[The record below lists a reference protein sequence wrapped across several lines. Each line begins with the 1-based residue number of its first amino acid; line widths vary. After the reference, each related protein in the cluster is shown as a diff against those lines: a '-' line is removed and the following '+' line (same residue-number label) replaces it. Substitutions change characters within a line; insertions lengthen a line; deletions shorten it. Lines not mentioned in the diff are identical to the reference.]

1 MCFYKDKYYEVGSVS
16 HRYLIGQAIIEQT
29 LIEQTTNKQN
39 LKITKHTRIE
49 QIMPADKIL
58 VDSFI
63 TSKNQSGVQS
73 LEIGLSIL
81 DVLIDRN
88 EPMMLKDIAEAMQM
102 HPAKSHRYLVSLIR
116 KNYVRK
122 LDDGRYGLGDRVN
135 ALAAL
140 GHTEFSQNNLLARL
154 TQVAN
159 EIKDT
164 LNCGVQIAKWFSEGP
179 IIIQSVEPDS
189 PISIITRIGS
199 RMPLTTSATGQL
211 FASYQSDAVIQP
223 LVTAEWQSSNAAA
236 DMTEKW
242 QNFAQLQAKIR
253 TQGYATVTGDMLMG
267 INAITIPVILPHF
280 ANSAANLSTSSDK
293 TASEA
298 LPLEYAITIIGT
310 TEQLPMSEQQ
320 NVVEQILAIAQR
332 YQIA

>member
-1 MCFYKDKYYEVGSVS
+1 
-16 HRYLIGQAIIEQT
+16 
-29 LIEQTTNKQN
+29 
-39 LKITKHTRIE
+39 
-49 QIMPADKIL
+49 MPVAKNALDQ
-58 VDSFI
+58 SAN
-63 TSKNQSGVQS
+63 TKNQGGIQS

-81 DVLIDRN
+81 DVLIDRH

-140 GHTEFSQNNLLARL
+140 GHTELSQNNLLARL

-211 FASYQSDAVIQP
+211 FASYQPDAVIQP
-223 LVTAEWQSSNAAA
+223 LVTAEWQSSNAVA
-236 DMTEKW
+236 DMTEKL
-242 QNFAQLQAKIR
+242 QSFAQLQAKIR

-293 TASEA
+293 TANEA

>member
-1 MCFYKDKYYEVGSVS
+1 
-16 HRYLIGQAIIEQT
+16 
-29 LIEQTTNKQN
+29 
-39 LKITKHTRIE
+39 
-49 QIMPADKIL
+49 MPAAKTL
-58 VDSFI
+58 LDSSV

-116 KNYVRK
+116 KDYARK

-135 ALAAL
+135 TLASL
-140 GHTEFSQNNLLARL
+140 GHTGLNQSNILARL

-211 FASYQSDAVIQP
+211 FASYQPDVVIQP
-223 LVTAEWQSSNAAA
+223 LVTAEWQTDNEAII
-236 DMTEKW
+236 TEKW
-242 QNFAQLQAKIR
+242 QNFSHLQAKIR

-267 INAITIPVILPHF
+267 INAITIPVILPQL
-280 ANSAANLSTSSDK
+280 ASSAANSSAINDK
-293 TASEA
+293 IAGEG

-310 TEQLPMSEQQ
+310 TEQLPMSEQH

>member
-1 MCFYKDKYYEVGSVS
+1 
-16 HRYLIGQAIIEQT
+16 
-29 LIEQTTNKQN
+29 
-39 LKITKHTRIE
+39 
-49 QIMPADKIL
+49 MPVAKNALDQ
-58 VDSFI
+58 SAN
-63 TSKNQSGVQS
+63 TKNQGGIQS
-73 LEIGLSIL
+73 LEIGLSVL
-81 DVLIDRN
+81 DVLIDRH

-140 GHTEFSQNNLLARL
+140 GHTELSQNNLLARL

-236 DMTEKW
+236 DMTERW

-280 ANSAANLSTSSDK
+280 ANSTANLSASSDK

-298 LPLEYAITIIGT
+298 LPLEYAIGT

>member
-1 MCFYKDKYYEVGSVS
+1 MPSKLF
-16 HRYLIGQAIIEQT
+16 IEQNMPVAENPLDNT
-29 LIEQTTNKQN
+29 ATTNKSQN
-39 LKITKHTRIE
+39 
-49 QIMPADKIL
+49 
-58 VDSFI
+58 
-63 TSKNQSGVQS
+63 GVQS
-73 LEIGLSIL
+73 LEIGLSVL
-81 DVLIDRN
+81 DVLIDHN
-88 EPMMLKDIAEAMQM
+88 EPMMLKDIAQVMQM
-102 HPAKSHRYLVSLIR
+102 HPAKCHRYLVSLIR
-116 KNYVRK
+116 KNYARK

-135 ALAAL
+135 TLAAF
-140 GHTEFSQNNLLARL
+140 GHSGFSQNNILERL
-154 TQVAN
+154 THIAN

-211 FASYQSDAVIQP
+211 FASYQSDEVIQP
-223 LVTAEWQSSNAAA
+223 LVTAEWQNDNEAII
-236 DMTEKW
+236 TEKW
-242 QNFAQLQAKIR
+242 QNFSHLQAKIR

-267 INAITIPVILPHF
+267 INAITIPVILPQL
-280 ANSAANLSTSSDK
+280 AISDK
-293 TASEA
+293 NAGKG

-310 TEQLPMSEQQ
+310 TEQLPMSEQH

>member
-1 MCFYKDKYYEVGSVS
+1 
-16 HRYLIGQAIIEQT
+16 
-29 LIEQTTNKQN
+29 
-39 LKITKHTRIE
+39 
-49 QIMPADKIL
+49 MPVDKIFL
-58 VDSFI
+58 DKSV
-63 TSKNQSGVQS
+63 TSKNQSGIQS

-88 EPMMLKDIAEAMQM
+88 EPMMLKDIAETMQM

-116 KNYVRK
+116 KNYARK
-122 LDDGRYGLGDRVN
+122 LDDGRYGLGDRIN

-140 GHTEFSQNNLLARL
+140 GHTELSQNNLLARL

-211 FASYQSDAVIQP
+211 FASYQPDAVIQP
-223 LVTAEWQSSNAAA
+223 LVVAEWQSSNTAV
-236 DMTEKW
+236 DMAEKW
-242 QNFAQLQAKIR
+242 QSFAQLQAKIR

-267 INAITIPVILPHF
+267 INAITIPVILPHL
-280 ANSAANLSTSSDK
+280 ANSAVNLSTSSDK
-293 TASEA
+293 TANEFLREN

>member
-1 MCFYKDKYYEVGSVS
+1 MPVAKTLLDSSV
-16 HRYLIGQAIIEQT
+16 
-29 LIEQTTNKQN
+29 
-39 LKITKHTRIE
+39 
-49 QIMPADKIL
+49 
-58 VDSFI
+58 

-102 HPAKSHRYLVSLIR
+102 HPAKCHRYLVSLIR
-116 KNYVRK
+116 KDYARK

-135 ALAAL
+135 ALASL
-140 GHTEFSQNNLLARL
+140 GHTGVNQNNLLARL

-159 EIKDT
+159 EIKDA

-211 FASYQSDAVIQP
+211 FASYQPDAVIQP
-223 LVTAEWQSSNAAA
+223 LVTAEWQTDNEAII
-236 DMTEKW
+236 TEKW
-242 QNFAQLQAKIR
+242 QNFSHLQAKIR

-267 INAITIPVILPHF
+267 INAITIPVILPQL
-280 ANSAANLSTSSDK
+280 ASSAAKPSTSSDE
-293 TASEA
+293 TVNEA

-310 TEQLPMSEQQ
+310 TEQLPMSEQH

>member
-1 MCFYKDKYYEVGSVS
+1 
-16 HRYLIGQAIIEQT
+16 
-29 LIEQTTNKQN
+29 
-39 LKITKHTRIE
+39 
-49 QIMPADKIL
+49 MPVAKNALDQ
-58 VDSFI
+58 SAN
-63 TSKNQSGVQS
+63 TKNQGGIQS
-73 LEIGLSIL
+73 LEIGLSVL
-81 DVLIDRN
+81 DVLIDRH

-140 GHTEFSQNNLLARL
+140 GHTELSQNNLLARL

-211 FASYQSDAVIQP
+211 FASYQPDAVIQP

-280 ANSAANLSTSSDK
+280 ANSAANLSASSDK